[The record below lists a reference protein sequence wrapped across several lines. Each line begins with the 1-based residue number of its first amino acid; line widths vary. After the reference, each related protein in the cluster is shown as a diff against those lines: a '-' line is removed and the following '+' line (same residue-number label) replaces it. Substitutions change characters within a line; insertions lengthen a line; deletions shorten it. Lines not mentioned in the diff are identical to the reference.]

1 MSPDVRKY
9 GIYVLYDVKW
19 IWYYSNF
26 SPKFYVL
33 KFDLRYP
40 QNFWTYNISIHQNNK
55 CNAGSRSHPGLGHT
69 TSHLCGQHNSWKC
82 KQMYMCIWIWI
93 WIWIFMIKCTLKS
106 IYQTNIEFFYGMKN
120 GGQGRGT
127 LLSLWKK
134 KSKVSDIQTIGKGVH
149 IKSVYTSFLIL
160 VLSKLIQRHVWFKK
174 DLCTEFKKSVSPEK
188 NLMYLCM

>member
-82 KQMYMCIWIWI
+82 KQMYVYLDLNLNLNLNFHDWVYFKNNLPNKHWVFLRNEKRRTRKRNFVISMKKNPRWV
-93 WIWIFMIKCTLKS
+93 IFKQS
-106 IYQTNIEFFYGMKN
+106 
-120 GGQGRGT
+120 
-127 LLSLWKK
+127 
-134 KSKVSDIQTIGKGVH
+134 GKG
-149 IKSVYTSFLIL
+149 YT
-160 VLSKLIQRHVWFKK
+160 
-174 DLCTEFKKSVSPEK
+174 
-188 NLMYLCM
+188 